1 MDGAKTTATHFP
13 EPTLADL
20 LRDFWRARIYL
31 LTGAVAGII
40 CALVFLAIAV
50 PQYRAAMLVAPTTRS
65 GTPDISALFPDNASF
80 AMEYVLQS
88 FGPGDSSDFM
98 RFETILREPSVADRL
113 LSDEKVKAGVNRA
126 ARYRGAGTENID
138 TPAKMAAWLQENI
151 SVEPVGQTR
160 LKRVAVLHPDPVF
173 AVYLLQSAYS
183 AADGLIRAELEDK
196 TQRRIEYL
204 EHEIDTISHPDHRR
218 VLTKLL
224 MDQEQIKMIMA
235 VGEPFAAQM
244 AEPPAA
250 GPRPVWPRKS
260 LLLPAFAFAGML
272 ASYLLALARRHA

>member
-1 MDGAKTTATHFP
+1 MHSPASTVHFS

-31 LTGAVAGII
+31 VIGAAAGVA
-40 CALVFLAIAV
+40 CAAAFLALAV

-98 RFETILREPSVADRL
+98 RFETILREPSVAARL
-113 LSDEKVKAGVNRA
+113 LADPDIKAGINRA
-126 ARYRGAGTENID
+126 RRYRPDNPAID
-138 TPAKMAAWLQENI
+138 TPAKMAVWLQKNV

-160 LKRVAVLHPDPVF
+160 LKRIAAMHPDAAF
-173 AVYLLQSAYS
+173 AVYLLQRLYGVT
-183 AADGLIRAELEDK
+183 DGLIRAELEDK

-204 EHEIDTISHPDHRR
+204 EHEIDAASHPDHRR

-250 GPRPVWPRKS
+250 GAKPAWPRKS
-260 LLLPAFAFAGML
+260 LILPAFAFAGMF
-272 ASYLLALARRHA
+272 AAYFLALARRGA